1 MMNVR
6 NYLLLLCLSILSTLT
21 GAKAQIKD
29 TLTFAFTGDIMMG
42 LNYPESA
49 PMLPQEDGKLL
60 FSDVASILRRAD
72 MAFGNLEGVL
82 LDKGG
87 SPKHCSNPSICYT
100 FRMPERYAA
109 HLVDAGYDV
118 MSVAN
123 NHTNDF
129 GEAGY
134 ISTMRILKAHNIAF
148 AGIKERCE
156 KTIIEKNGIKYGY
169 CAFGHNTITVSIHNL
184 ARAKEIVSS
193 LKKECDFVIVSFH
206 GGAEGATKN
215 RVLFKQE
222 TFIGENRGD
231 VHAFAHA
238 CIDAGAD
245 IVYGHGPHV
254 VRAIELYK
262 DHLIAYSL
270 GNFCTP
276 YKVNVRGNGGY
287 APVLEAKID
296 KNGRFLTGKIY
307 SALQERGQGPRLDKK
322 GIVIDEIRTL
332 TRLDFPQT
340 ALSITN
346 DGTIVKTQ

>member
-1 MMNVR
+1 
-6 NYLLLLCLSILSTLT
+6 LLSTV
-21 GAKAQIKD
+21 GEANAQLKD

-49 PMLPQEDGKLL
+49 PQLPPEDGRLL
-60 FSDVASILRRAD
+60 FSDVASILRGAD

-87 SPKHCSNPSICYT
+87 TAKHCSNPSICYT

-109 HLVDAGYDV
+109 HLVEAGYDV

-134 ISTMRILKAHNIAF
+134 TSTMRVLTAHNIAF
-148 AGIKERCE
+148 AGIKDRCE
-156 KTIIEKNGIKYGY
+156 KTVIEREGIKYGY

-193 LKKECDFVIVSFH
+193 LKKECDIVIVSFH

-215 RVLFKQE
+215 RVLRKPE

-276 YKVNVRGNGGY
+276 YKVNVKGNGGY
-287 APVLEAKID
+287 APVIEAKVERSS
-296 KNGRFLTGKIY
+296 GRFLSGKIY
-307 SALQERGQGPRLDKK
+307 SALQEHGQGPRLDSK

-340 ALSITN
+340 ALSIAG
-346 DGTIVKTQ
+346 DGTIVRVR

>member
-1 MMNVR
+1 MKNC
-6 NYLLLLCLSILSTLT
+6 LLFLCMALT
-21 GAKAQIKD
+21 AFTDVKAQIKD

-42 LNYPESA
+42 VNYPESSQ
-49 PMLPQEDGKLL
+49 MLPEEDGKLL
-60 FSDVASILRRAD
+60 FTDVANILRNAD

-82 LDKGG
+82 LDRGG
-87 SPKHCSNPSICYT
+87 VPKRCGNPDICYI
-100 FRMPERYAA
+100 FRMPERYVA
-109 HLVDAGYDV
+109 HLIDAGYDA

-129 GEAGY
+129 GEVGY
-134 ISTMRILKAHNIAF
+134 LSTMRVLKENNIAF
-148 AGIKERCE
+148 AGIKGRCE
-156 KTIIEKNGIKYGY
+156 QAIIEKNGVKYGF
-169 CAFGHNTITVSIHNL
+169 CAFGHNTITVSIHDL
-184 ARAKEIVSS
+184 AKAREIVSS
-193 LKKECDFVIVSFH
+193 LKKECDIVIVSFH

-215 RVLFKQE
+215 RVPFKQE

-238 CIDAGAD
+238 CVDAGAD

-287 APVLEAKID
+287 APILEAKID
-296 KNGRFLTGKIY
+296 KNGCFLTGKIY
-307 SALQERGQGPRLDKK
+307 SALQEHGRGPRLDKQ
-322 GIVIDEIRTL
+322 GIVVDEIRKL
-332 TRLDFPQT
+332 MQLDFSKT
-340 ALSITN
+340 ALSINN
-346 DGTIVKTQ
+346 DGMIIKIQ